1 MTLHQGLAFALI
13 IATLA
18 LFVWGRL
25 RYDVIALASLI
36 VGVLIGVVPA
46 ADAFDGFKS
55 DVVVIIAAALVV
67 SAAFERSGIVE
78 LAMRPLLARLK
89 DERTQV
95 PAMAA
100 STALL
105 SMATKNVGAI
115 AILTPVAQQLSRR
128 TGTSVSRLLMPMSFA
143 SLLGGL
149 VTLVGTSTNILVSQV
164 REEVLGQPFHM
175 YDFAPVGLG
184 LTALGLAFLAFAYRL
199 LPSERVAE
207 TSIAEA
213 LAGKTFVTEAEAP
226 EDWTGGPRRVR
237 ELTAASEAKIVGL
250 VRGGS
255 VRANPHGN
263 TLVRPGDVVQLEG
276 EPDALHKLMAELKWK
291 PHRADRP
298 LEQRRG
304 EIRSVEAVVEAASAL
319 TGRSARRADLQA
331 RYNIKLM
338 AVARGGKRLGQ
349 QLRSAPI
356 RSGDILVLHGVE
368 ADLAH
373 TMKDLGLLP
382 LADRS
387 VQLGRQNT
395 LVWPALILA
404 AAMASVG
411 FQLVPVAIGFTAAAL
426 ATVLTRSI
434 TMREAYG
441 ALEGTVLVL
450 IGALAPVAEAL
461 QRTGGVDLIAGFLS
475 SLLVGASPLAVLAL
489 IMAVAML
496 SAPFLHN
503 APTVLVLAP
512 VAIGIARHLQLSPDS
527 LLMGVAT
534 GAACDFLS
542 PIGHQ
547 CNTMVLGPGGYR
559 FSDYPR
565 LGAPLS
571 LMVIVAGAPLIALVW
586 PLTAR

>member
-338 AVARGGKRLGQ
+338 AVARSGKRLGQ

-373 TMKDLGLLP
+373 AMKDLGLLP

-496 SAPFLHN
+496 AAPFLHN

>member
-338 AVARGGKRLGQ
+338 AVARSGKRLGQ

-373 TMKDLGLLP
+373 AMKDLGLLP

-450 IGALAPVAEAL
+450 IGALAPVA
-461 QRTGGVDLIAGFLS
+461 
-475 SLLVGASPLAVLAL
+475 
-489 IMAVAML
+489 
-496 SAPFLHN
+496 
-503 APTVLVLAP
+503 
-512 VAIGIARHLQLSPDS
+512 
-527 LLMGVAT
+527 
-534 GAACDFLS
+534 
-542 PIGHQ
+542 
-547 CNTMVLGPGGYR
+547 
-559 FSDYPR
+559 
-565 LGAPLS
+565 
-571 LMVIVAGAPLIALVW
+571 
-586 PLTAR
+586 